1 MPRRRP
7 RRVHG
12 RPAELTTD
20 TRENAQPQPGQTIGG
35 ALHKATIR
43 DVDVAGKR
51 VLVRVDFNVPMEGG
65 RIVDD
70 SRIRAALPTIT
81 DLVERNAA
89 VILMTHLGRPD
100 GHVDEAYRTRP
111 LAERLSQLL
120 RRPVHHLDD
129 CIGPAVE
136 AAVTAMRDGDIV
148 MLENVR
154 FHPGETKN
162 DPVFAKQLA
171 ALGDLYVDDAFGA
184 AHRAHASTAGIAQY
198 LPAVAGLLMER
209 EIKTLGRIMV
219 DPPHPLV
226 AIIGG
231 SKISTK
237 IGVVQSLLKR
247 VDRMC
252 IGGAMANTFFK
263 AKGMEMG
270 RSLVEEDQLD
280 VARSLL
286 SSAGLVLPLD
296 AVIAT
301 DARPGVKV
309 ETVAID
315 AVPADMKVLDV
326 GPMTVERFLQTCDGA
341 HAVVWNGP
349 LGVYE
354 VPPFDRGTDAL
365 AEGLAGSDAE
375 TIIGG
380 GDLVAAL
387 QKQHLSDRMSFV
399 STGGGATLEFL
410 EGKILPGIAVL
421 RDKNHA

>member
-1 MPRRRP
+1 M
-7 RRVHG
+7 
-12 RPAELTTD
+12 
-20 TRENAQPQPGQTIGG
+20 RENPQPQPTQTPGG
-35 ALHKATIR
+35 PLQKATIR

-51 VLVRVDFNVPMEGG
+51 VLVRVDFNVPLENG

-70 SRIRAALPTIT
+70 TRIREAIPTIQN
-81 DLVERNAA
+81 LAERSAR

-100 GHVDEAYRTRP
+100 GEVDEAYRTTP
-111 LAERLSQLL
+111 LAQRLGELMV
-120 RRPVHHLDD
+120 RPVRHLDD

-136 AAVTAMRDGDIV
+136 AAVGAMQDGEIV

-162 DPVFAKQLA
+162 DPAFAKQLA
-171 ALGDLYVDDAFGA
+171 ALGELYVNDAFGT
-184 AHRAHASTAGIAQY
+184 AHRAHASTVGVAQY

-209 EIKTLGRIMV
+209 EIKTLGRIMT

-237 IGVVQSLLKR
+237 IGVVRSLLRR
-247 VDRMC
+247 VDRLC
-252 IGGAMANTFFK
+252 IGGAMACTFLK
-263 AKGMEMG
+263 AKGLEMG
-270 RSLVEEDQLD
+270 RSLVEDDQLD

-286 SSAGLVLPLD
+286 ASGATLVLPLD
-296 AVIAT
+296 AVVALE
-301 DARPGVKV
+301 AKPGVAVK
-309 ETVAID
+309 TVPID

-341 HAVVWNGP
+341 AAIVWNGP

-354 VPPFDRGTDAL
+354 IPPFDHGTDAL
-365 AEGLAGSDAE
+365 AHGLAGSDAE
-375 TIIGG
+375 TIVGG

-387 QKQHLSDRMSFV
+387 QKQHLAERMSFV

-410 EGKILPGIAVL
+410 EGKTLPGIAVL
-421 RDKNHA
+421 LARNAV

>member
-1 MPRRRP
+1 VGIFVPGRRP
-7 RRVHG
+7 HRIHG

-20 TRENAQPQPGQTIGG
+20 ATIGG
-35 ALHKATIR
+35 ALQKATIR

-51 VLVRVDFNVPMEGG
+51 VLMRVDFNVPMEAG

-81 DLVERNAA
+81 DLVERNAR

-100 GHVDEAYRTRP
+100 GQVDEAYRTWP
-111 LAERLSQLL
+111 LAERLSHLL
-120 RRPVHHLDD
+120 ERPVRHLDD
-129 CIGPAVE
+129 SVGPAVE
-136 AAVTAMRDGDIV
+136 AAVKAMQDGDIV

-162 DPVFAKQLA
+162 DLVFAKQLA
-171 ALGDLYVDDAFGA
+171 AVGDLYVDDAFGA
-184 AHRAHASTAGIAQY
+184 AHRAHASTAGIAQH

-237 IGVVQSLLKR
+237 IGVVRSLLKR
-247 VDRMC
+247 VDRLC
-252 IGGAMANTFFK
+252 IGGAMACTFFK
-263 AKGMEMG
+263 AKGLEMG

-286 SSAGLVLPLD
+286 TSAGQGSTLVLPLD
-296 AVIAT
+296 AVIASE
-301 DARPGVKV
+301 AKPGVKV

-315 AVPADMKVLDV
+315 AVPANMKVLDV

-387 QKQHLSDRMSFV
+387 QKQHLADRMSFV

-421 RDKNHA
+421 RDKNDA

>member
-1 MPRRRP
+1 M
-7 RRVHG
+7 
-12 RPAELTTD
+12 
-20 TRENAQPQPGQTIGG
+20 GG
-35 ALHKATIR
+35 TLQKATIR

-65 RIVDD
+65 RIIDD
-70 SRIRAALPTIT
+70 TRIREAIPTIQN
-81 DLVERNAA
+81 LVERNAR
-89 VILMTHLGRPD
+89 VILVTHLGRPD
-100 GHVDEAYRTRP
+100 GQIDEAYRTTA
-111 LAERLSQLL
+111 LAQRLSELIA
-120 RRPVHHLDD
+120 RPVRHLDD

-136 AAVTAMRDGDIV
+136 AVVKALHDGEIV

-162 DPVFAKQLA
+162 DPEFARQLA
-171 ALGDLYVDDAFGA
+171 ALGELYVNDAFGT
-184 AHRAHASTAGIAQY
+184 AHRAHASTEGVAQY

-209 EIKTLGRIMV
+209 EVSTLGRIMT

-237 IGVVQSLLKR
+237 IGVIHSLLRR
-247 VDRMC
+247 VDRLC
-252 IGGAMANTFFK
+252 IGGAMACTFLK
-263 AKGMEMG
+263 ARGFEMG
-270 RSLVEEDQLD
+270 RSLVEDDQLE

-286 SSAGLVLPLD
+286 ASGGSIVLPLD
-296 AVIAT
+296 AVVAL
-301 DARPGVKV
+301 DAKPGIPVK
-309 ETVAID
+309 TVPID
-315 AVPADMKVLDV
+315 GVPAERKVLDV

-341 HAVVWNGP
+341 AAVVWNGP

-354 VPPFDRGTDAL
+354 VPPFDAGTDAL
-365 AEGLAGSDAE
+365 AQGLAGSDAQ

-387 QKQHLSDRMSFV
+387 QKQHLAERMSFV

-410 EGKILPGIAVL
+410 EGKTLPGIAVL
-421 RDKNHA
+421 KDRDHA

>member
-1 MPRRRP
+1 
-7 RRVHG
+7 
-12 RPAELTTD
+12 
-20 TRENAQPQPGQTIGG
+20 
-35 ALHKATIR
+35 
-43 DVDVAGKR
+43 
-51 VLVRVDFNVPMEGG
+51 VRVDFNVPLKNG
-65 RIVDD
+65 RIIDD
-70 SRIRAALPTIT
+70 TRIREAIPTIQ
-81 DLVERNAA
+81 DLVERSAR

-100 GHVDEAYRTRP
+100 GQVDDAYRTTP
-111 LAERLSQLL
+111 LASRLAELIG
-120 RRPVHHLDD
+120 RPVKHVDD
-129 CIGPAVE
+129 CVGPAVE
-136 AAVTAMRDGDIV
+136 AAVKAMRDGDIV

-162 DPVFAKQLA
+162 DPAFAGELA
-171 ALGDLYVDDAFGA
+171 ALGDLYVNDAFGT

-209 EIKTLGRIMV
+209 EIATLGRIMT

-237 IGVVQSLLKR
+237 IGVLRSLMQR
-247 VDRMC
+247 VDRLC
-252 IGGAMANTFFK
+252 VGGAMACTLLK
-263 AKGMEMG
+263 ARGLDVG
-270 RSLVEEDQLD
+270 RSLVEDDQLE

-286 SSAGLVLPLD
+286 ASSGQGGGTLVLPLD
-296 AVIAT
+296 AVVAPE
-301 DARPGVKV
+301 ARPGVATQ
-309 ETVAID
+309 TVAVD
-315 AVPADMKVLDV
+315 AVPPDMKILDV

-341 HAVVWNGP
+341 AAVVWNGP

-354 VPPFDRGTDAL
+354 VAPFDRGTDAL
-365 AEGLAGSDAE
+365 ARGLARSDAE

-387 QKQHLSDRMSFV
+387 QKQRLAERMSFV

-410 EGKILPGIAVL
+410 EGKTLPGIAAL

>member
-1 MPRRRP
+1 M
-7 RRVHG
+7 
-12 RPAELTTD
+12 
-20 TRENAQPQPGQTIGG
+20 RENPQPQPGQTIAG

-81 DLVERNAA
+81 DLVERNAR

-100 GHVDEAYRTRP
+100 GHVDEAYRTWP
-111 LAERLSQLL
+111 LAERLSHLL
-120 RRPVHHLDD
+120 QRPVHHLDD
-129 CIGPAVE
+129 SVGPAVE
-136 AAVTAMRDGDIV
+136 AAVGAMRDGDIV

-154 FHPGETKN
+154 FRPGETKN
-162 DPVFAKQLA
+162 DPDFAEQLA

-184 AHRAHASTAGIAQY
+184 AHRAHASTAGIAKY

-263 AKGMEMG
+263 AKGLEMG
-270 RSLVEEDQLD
+270 RSLVEDDQLD

-286 SSAGLVLPLD
+286 TSAGLVLPLD

>member
-1 MPRRRP
+1 M
-7 RRVHG
+7 
-12 RPAELTTD
+12 
-20 TRENAQPQPGQTIGG
+20 RENPQPQPTQTIGG
-35 ALHKATIR
+35 ALQKATIR

-51 VLVRVDFNVPMEGG
+51 VLVRVDFNVPMEAR

-70 SRIRAALPTIT
+70 TRIRAAIPTIT
-81 DLVERNAA
+81 DLLDRNAR
-89 VILMTHLGRPD
+89 VILITHLGRPD
-100 GHVDEAYRTRP
+100 GEVDEAYRTGP

-120 RRPVHHLDD
+120 QRPVRHVDD

-136 AAVTAMRDGDIV
+136 AAVRAMQDGDIV

-162 DPVFAKQLA
+162 DPAFARQLA
-171 ALGDLYVDDAFGA
+171 ALGDIYVNDAFGA

-198 LPAVAGLLMER
+198 LPAFAGLLMDR

-237 IGVVQSLLKR
+237 IGVVRSLLQR
-247 VDRMC
+247 VDRLC
-252 IGGAMANTFFK
+252 IGGAMACTFFK
-263 AKGMEMG
+263 AKGLEMG

-286 SSAGLVLPLD
+286 SAAGQGSGTLVLPLD
-296 AVIAT
+296 AVIAP

-315 AVPADMKVLDV
+315 AVPANMKVLDV

-387 QKQHLSDRMSFV
+387 QKQHLADRMSFV

-410 EGKILPGIAVL
+410 EGKILPGIAAL
-421 RDKNHA
+421 LDKKPE

>member
-1 MPRRRP
+1 
-7 RRVHG
+7 
-12 RPAELTTD
+12 
-20 TRENAQPQPGQTIGG
+20 
-35 ALHKATIR
+35 
-43 DVDVAGKR
+43 
-51 VLVRVDFNVPMEGG
+51 
-65 RIVDD
+65 
-70 SRIRAALPTIT
+70 
-81 DLVERNAA
+81 
-89 VILMTHLGRPD
+89 
-100 GHVDEAYRTRP
+100 
-111 LAERLSQLL
+111 
-120 RRPVHHLDD
+120 
-129 CIGPAVE
+129 
-136 AAVTAMRDGDIV
+136 
-148 MLENVR
+148 
-154 FHPGETKN
+154 
-162 DPVFAKQLA
+162 
-171 ALGDLYVDDAFGA
+171 
-184 AHRAHASTAGIAQY
+184 
-198 LPAVAGLLMER
+198 MER

-237 IGVVQSLLKR
+237 IGVVRSLLKR
-247 VDRMC
+247 VDRLC
-252 IGGAMANTFFK
+252 IGGAMACTFFK
-263 AKGMEMG
+263 AKGLEMG

-286 SSAGLVLPLD
+286 TSAGLVLPLD

-301 DARPGVKV
+301 DARPDVEV

-354 VPPFDRGTDAL
+354 IPPFDRGTDAL

-387 QKQHLSDRMSFV
+387 QKQHLADRMSFV

-410 EGKILPGIAVL
+410 EGKILPGIAAL

>member
-1 MPRRRP
+1 VPGGRP
-7 RRVHG
+7 HRVHG
-12 RPAELTTD
+12 RSAELTTD
-20 TRENAQPQPGQTIGG
+20 ATIGG

-51 VLVRVDFNVPMEGG
+51 VLVRVDFNVPMEGR

-70 SRIRAALPTIT
+70 SRIRASIPTIK
-81 DLVERNAA
+81 DLVERRAR

-100 GHVDEAYRTRP
+100 GQVDEAYRTTP
-111 LAERLSQLL
+111 LAKRLSELL
-120 RRPVHHLDD
+120 ARSVSHLDD
-129 CIGPAVE
+129 CVGPAVE
-136 AAVTAMRDGDIV
+136 AAVRAMRDGEIV

-171 ALGDLYVDDAFGA
+171 ALGDLYVNDAFGA
-184 AHRAHASTAGIAQY
+184 AHRAHASTVGIAQY

-237 IGVVQSLLKR
+237 IGVVRSLLQR
-247 VDRMC
+247 VDRLC
-252 IGGAMANTFFK
+252 IGGAMACTFFK
-263 AKGMEMG
+263 AKGLEMG

-286 SSAGLVLPLD
+286 ASAGQSSGTLVLPLD
-296 AVIAT
+296 AVIASE
-301 DARPGVKV
+301 ARPGVKV
-309 ETVAID
+309 QTVAID

-341 HAVVWNGP
+341 HAIVWNGP

-387 QKQHLSDRMSFV
+387 QKQHLADRMSFV

-421 RDKNHA
+421 REKNYA

>member
-1 MPRRRP
+1 VGLLLPGRRP
-7 RRVHG
+7 ERVHG

-20 TRENAQPQPGQTIGG
+20 ATVGG
-35 ALHKATIR
+35 ALHKATIH

-51 VLVRVDFNVPMEGG
+51 VLVRVDFNAPMEAG

-70 SRIRAALPTIT
+70 TRIRAALPTIT
-81 DLVERNAA
+81 DLVERNAR
-89 VILMTHLGRPD
+89 VIVMTHLGRPD
-100 GHVDEAYRTRP
+100 GQVDEAYRTRP

-120 RRPVHHLDD
+120 ERPVRHLDD

-136 AAVTAMRDGDIV
+136 ATVTAMRDGDVV

-154 FHPGETKN
+154 FHRGETKN

-171 ALGDLYVDDAFGA
+171 SLGDLYVNDAFGA

-226 AIIGG
+226 AIIAG

-237 IGVVQSLLKR
+237 IGVVRSLLQR
-247 VDRMC
+247 VDRLC
-252 IGGAMANTFFK
+252 IGGAMACTFFK
-263 AKGMEMG
+263 AKGLEMG
-270 RSLVEEDQLD
+270 RSLVEDDQLE

-286 SSAGLVLPLD
+286 SAAGQGNGTLVLPLD
-296 AVIAT
+296 AVIAAE
-301 DARPGVKV
+301 ARPGVKV

-354 VPPFDRGTDAL
+354 VPPFDHGTDAL

-387 QKQHLSDRMSFV
+387 QKQHLADRMSFV

-410 EGKILPGIAVL
+410 EGKVLPGIAVL
-421 RDKNHA
+421 RDKNDA

>member
-1 MPRRRP
+1 
-7 RRVHG
+7 
-12 RPAELTTD
+12 L
-20 TRENAQPQPGQTIGG
+20 Q
-35 ALHKATIR
+35 KATIR

-51 VLVRVDFNVPMEGG
+51 VLVRVDFNVPLEGG

-70 SRIRAALPTIT
+70 TRIREAIPTIQN
-81 DLVERNAA
+81 LVERRAR

-100 GHVDEAYRTRP
+100 GQVDEAYRTNP
-111 LAERLSQLL
+111 LAQRLSELMA
-120 RRPVHHLDD
+120 RPVRHLDD
-129 CIGPAVE
+129 CVGPSVE
-136 AAVTAMRDGDIV
+136 AAVKAMRDGEIV

-162 DPVFAKQLA
+162 DPDFARQLA
-171 ALGDLYVDDAFGA
+171 ALGELYVNDAFGT
-184 AHRAHASTAGIAQY
+184 AHRAHASTVGIAQY

-209 EIKTLGRIMV
+209 EIKTLGRIMT

-226 AIIGG
+226 AIVGG

-237 IGVVQSLLKR
+237 IGVLRSLLRR
-247 VDRMC
+247 VDRLC
-252 IGGAMANTFFK
+252 IGGAMACTFLK
-263 AKGMEMG
+263 AKGLEMG
-270 RSLVEEDQLD
+270 RSLVEDDQLD

-286 SSAGLVLPLD
+286 ASGATLVLPLD
-296 AVIAT
+296 AVVAPE
-301 DARPGVKV
+301 AKPGV
-309 ETVAID
+309 TVKIVAVD

-341 HAVVWNGP
+341 AAVVWNGP

-354 VPPFDRGTDAL
+354 IPPFDHGTDAL
-365 AEGLAGSDAE
+365 AQGLAGSDAQ

-387 QKQHLSDRMSFV
+387 QKQRLAERMSFV

-421 RDKNHA
+421 RDTSDA

>member
-1 MPRRRP
+1 
-7 RRVHG
+7 
-12 RPAELTTD
+12 
-20 TRENAQPQPGQTIGG
+20 
-35 ALHKATIR
+35 
-43 DVDVAGKR
+43 
-51 VLVRVDFNVPMEGG
+51 VLVRVDFNVPIEDG

-70 SRIRAALPTIT
+70 TRIREALPTILN
-81 DLVERNAA
+81 LVERNAR

-100 GHVDEAYRTRP
+100 GQADDAYRTTP
-111 LAERLSQLL
+111 LAQRLSALIG
-120 RRPVHHLDD
+120 RPVRHLEDSV
-129 CIGPAVE
+129 GPTVESAVK
-136 AAVTAMRDGDIV
+136 AMRDGELV

-162 DPVFAKQLA
+162 DPDFARQLA
-171 ALGDLYVDDAFGA
+171 ALGEIYVNDAFGT
-184 AHRAHASTAGIAQY
+184 AHRAHASTVGVAQY

-209 EIKTLGRIMV
+209 EITTLGRIMT

-237 IGVVQSLLKR
+237 IGVLRSLLRR
-247 VDRMC
+247 VDRLC
-252 IGGAMANTFFK
+252 IGGAMACTFLK
-263 AKGMEMG
+263 AKGLEMG
-270 RSLVEEDQLD
+270 RSLVEDDQVD

-286 SSAGLVLPLD
+286 TSGATLVLPLD
-296 AVIAT
+296 AVVAAE
-301 DARPGVKV
+301 ARPGVAVK
-309 ETVAID
+309 TVTVD

-341 HAVVWNGP
+341 AAVVWNGP

-354 VPPFDRGTDAL
+354 VPPFDHGTDSL
-365 AEGLAGSDAE
+365 ARGLAGSDAQ

-387 QKQHLSDRMSFV
+387 QKQHLAERMSFV

-410 EGKILPGIAVL
+410 EGKVLPGIAVL
-421 RDKNHA
+421 RDKDHA